1 MFARRPYTNPGSCIL
16 RDFRSAKVAVI
27 KYRVVK
33 MACHSHKDSARTL
46 HLDRSRLR
54 NASRASTER
63 GARCNERL
71 KKKTEVE
78 HRDQIRKPD
87 MFPHLSSKVRSRI
100 DVPDARR
107 RVARVID
114 NSACRLQKSGREK
127 PSLTPAKKLFC
138 SGSVEVSG

>member
-71 KKKTEVE
+71 KKK
-78 HRDQIRKPD
+78 D
-87 MFPHLSSKVRSRI
+87 RSGAERSEQKAGY
-100 DVPDARR
+100 VPT
-107 RVARVID
+107 
-114 NSACRLQKSGREK
+114 LEQ
-127 PSLTPAKKLFC
+127 
-138 SGSVEVSG
+138 